1 MNTQIML
8 IYRHLRMLLLLAFL
22 TVPSI
27 VHSQNDSTGS
37 KRKAVDGYVDVGL
50 LNILSEPE
58 DEAAV
63 YIDEVLVGYTPFL
76 KKIAV
81 GKHELSVRKEH
92 YYDYNEVITVSE
104 DKMVKKVKL
113 ELMYGYIKVSSSP
126 VGAKVF
132 LNDNETTLMTP
143 CMTGKVVPGLNKVS
157 LKLDEYQ
164 TFDTVV
170 DVKENSVSRIHADMV
185 KLDLSKNMNVL
196 EYLNQLYADTAKLT
210 MMLASDYI
218 ASQIDDADGEVRHKN
233 SRVEKSN
240 GKRAVTSN
248 ERKTQPKKKNEFGH
262 AVWLKVGS
270 GMSGI
275 WNLDE
280 TSTSG
285 EYSMKFPTFHAGM
298 QYSYR
303 FNRFFGLGADLIY
316 SRTGYKDSYSVAD
329 NQYVDDFKINNIDI
343 PVLAKFYFLK
353 NGLGPVIEI
362 GPILNY
368 KVNYIMTRDSG
379 KGEPKIEKSSY
390 NALNYGATAGIG
402 CDFRISNVVFTVNV
416 RTIMELMSVFENIN
430 QNMFHVQVGLGVK
443 IY

>member
-81 GKHELSVRKEH
+81 GKHELCVRKEH

-104 DKMVKKVKL
+104 DKTVKKVRL
-113 ELMYGYIKVSSSP
+113 ELMYGYIKISSSP
-126 VGAKVF
+126 VGAMVF

-185 KLDLSKNMNVL
+185 KLDLNKNMNVL
-196 EYLNQLYADTAKLT
+196 EYLDQLYADTARLS
-210 MMLASDYI
+210 MMLASNYI
-218 ASQIDDADGEVRHKN
+218 ASQIDDADDEAQKKGRD
-233 SRVEKSN
+233 EKSN
-240 GKRAVTSN
+240 RKRVVTSG
-248 ERKTQPKKKNEFGH
+248 EKKTKPEKKSDFGH

-270 GMSGI
+270 GLSGI
-275 WNLDE
+275 WSFE
-280 TSTSG
+280 KISTSG
-285 EYSMKFPTFHAGM
+285 EFAMKFPTFYAGM

-303 FNRFFGLGADLIY
+303 FNRFIGLGTDLIY
-316 SRTGYKDSYSVAD
+316 SRTGYKNSYVVDDYQYDDSYKFSA
-329 NQYVDDFKINNIDI
+329 IDI

-353 NGLGPVIEI
+353 NGLGPMVEL
-362 GPILNY
+362 GPIASYKMNY
-368 KVNYIMTRDSG
+368 TLTRDSAKEG
-379 KGEPKIEKSSY
+379 TMTEKGSY
-390 NALNYGATAGIG
+390 GALNVGATAGIG
-402 CDFRISNVVFTVNV
+402 CDFRISNVVFTLNF
-416 RTIMELMSVFENIN
+416 RTVMELSRVFENVN
-430 QNMFHVQVGLGVK
+430 CKLFYMQVGLGVR